1 MHLEILWGE
10 PQGGLRRRAQH
21 RIHHGAR
28 QVDIERFPEDI
39 GSGLFQTLATG
50 ATPRRTVL
58 TELVTPQRGKD
69 IEHSFRGN
77 LPNTPR
83 CQSKP
88 ILALADVAL
97 LLQLLSQV
105 L

>member
-10 PQGGLRRRAQH
+10 PQGRLCRRTQY

-58 TELVTPQRGKD
+58 AELVTPQRGKD
-69 IEHSFRGN
+69 IEHGFLGN
-77 LPNTPR
+77 LPDTPR
-83 CQSKP
+83 CQSEP

-97 LLQLLSQV
+97 LLELLGQV